1 MEIFKIKKE
10 LYAKIDNFVQ
20 SSFYNAA
27 KKEISM
33 GNYEEL
39 MRKIREHPEKYLG
52 EKSFKA
58 LQLFLSGCR
67 TKWQMD
73 TGEKETGLDFFKHF
87 VATRK
92 SAIMTPP
99 PPGRDYTLDWI
110 EFNYFV
116 HTHYNRMINLGG
128 TIMPSTSMSPM
139 GLIAEMSSSDEEAF
153 DNYFELREAFIRG
166 RSDGDFSGEYPS
178 L

>member
-1 MEIFKIKKE
+1 
-10 LYAKIDNFVQ
+10 
-20 SSFYNAA
+20 
-27 KKEISM
+27 M
-33 GNYEEL
+33 GNYEKL
-39 MRKIREHPEKYLG
+39 MQKIRENPEKYLG

-58 LQLFLSGCR
+58 LQLFLRGYMN
-67 TKWQMD
+67 KWQME
-73 TGEKETGLDFFKHF
+73 TWEKETGLDFFKHF
-87 VATRK
+87 DEAIK
-92 SAIMTPP
+92 STIAPS

-128 TIMPSTSMSPM
+128 TIMPNTSMAPR

-153 DNYFELREAFIRG
+153 DNYFELREVFIRG